1 MFANNYYALVA
12 GLKEYT
18 LDAENKGFDAKEIV
32 EEILEV
38 VSKGDAAAVKML
50 YAYYDC
56 ENLINLRNGSSA
68 HNALG
73 NLSREEIEAEMANPT
88 HLPSRIANVIRAYA
102 NPEGEEAESV
112 DVGKR
117 FEKSLFEAYY
127 EECAGSKCRFLREWS
142 SFDRTMRNITA
153 AAVARSQSRPIEE
166 VTIGEG
172 DVVEQLQRSSAADF
186 GLRGEYAFVD
196 GVIAAVNDEQNLL
209 EKERKIDLIRW
220 NEAGELVTFDYFDI
234 NAVMAYLVKVN
245 MVARWSVLDVRH
257 GREMFERLLAELDGK
272 DLINK
277 Q

>member
-1 MFANNYYALVA
+1 MFSTNYYALVA
-12 GLKEYT
+12 GLREYA
-18 LDAENKGFDAKEIV
+18 LDADAKGFDSKAIV

-38 VSKGDAAAVKML
+38 ISKGDAAAVRLL
-50 YAYYDC
+50 YTYYDC

-68 HNALG
+68 HNTLG

-88 HLPSRIANVIRAYA
+88 HLPRRIADVIRAYA
-102 NPEGEEAESV
+102 NPEGEEAETV

-127 EECAGSKCRFLREWS
+127 EECAHSSCRFLREWS
-142 SFDRTMRNITA
+142 SFDRTLRNILA

-196 GVIAAVNDEQNLL
+196 GVISAVNDEQNLL

-220 NEAGELVTFDYFDI
+220 NEASELATFDYFDI
-234 NAVMAYLVKVN
+234 NAVLAYLVKVN

-257 GREMFERLLAELDGK
+257 GREMFERLLADLDGK

>member
-88 HLPSRIANVIRAYA
+88 HLPYRIANVIRAYA

>member
-1 MFANNYYALVA
+1 MFATNYYALVA

-18 LDAENKGFDAKEIV
+18 LDAENKGFDAKEIAD
-32 EEILEV
+32 EILEV
-38 VSKGDAAAVKML
+38 ISKSDAAAVRLL
-50 YAYYDC
+50 YTYYDC
-56 ENLINLRNGSSA
+56 ENLISLRNGRSA

-88 HLPSRIANVIRAYA
+88 HLPRRIADVIRAYA
-102 NPEGEEAESV
+102 NPEGEEAETV
-112 DVGKR
+112 DVSKR

-127 EECAGSKCRFLREWS
+127 EECAQSNCRFLREWS

-153 AAVARSQSRPIEE
+153 AAIARSQSRPIEE

-220 NEAGELVTFDYFDI
+220 NEAGELVTFDYFNI
-234 NAVMAYLVKVN
+234 NTVMSYLVKIN
-245 MVARWSVLDVRH
+245 MVARWSVLDARH
-257 GREMFERLLAELDGK
+257 GREMFERLLADLDGK

>member
-1 MFANNYYALVA
+1 MFSTNYYALVA
-12 GLKEYT
+12 GLREYT
-18 LDAENKGFDAKEIV
+18 LDADAKGFDAKEIV

-38 VSKGDAAAVKML
+38 ISKSDAAAVRLL
-50 YAYYDC
+50 YTYYDC

-88 HLPSRIANVIRAYA
+88 HLPCRIANVIRAYA
-102 NPEGEEAESV
+102 NTEGEEAETV

-127 EECAGSKCRFLREWS
+127 EECAQSKCRFLREWS
-142 SFDRTMRNITA
+142 SFDRTLRNILA

-196 GVIAAVNDEQNLL
+196 GVIVAVNDEQNLL

-257 GREMFERLLAELDGK
+257 GREMFERLLADLDGK

>member
-1 MFANNYYALVA
+1 MFATNYYALVA
-12 GLKEYT
+12 GLREYT
-18 LDAENKGFDAKEIV
+18 LDADAKGFDAKEIV

-38 VSKGDAAAVKML
+38 ISKSDAAAVRLL
-50 YAYYDC
+50 YTYYDC

-88 HLPSRIANVIRAYA
+88 HLPRRIADVLRAYA
-102 NPEGEEAESV
+102 NPEGEEAETV

-127 EECAGSKCRFLREWS
+127 EECAQSKCRFLREWS
-142 SFDRTMRNITA
+142 SFDRTLRNILA

-196 GVIAAVNDEQNLL
+196 GVIVAVNDEQNLL

-257 GREMFERLLAELDGK
+257 GREMFERLLADLDGK

>member
-38 VSKGDAAAVKML
+38 VSKGDAAAVRML

-88 HLPSRIANVIRAYA
+88 HLPGRIANVIRAYA
-102 NPEGEEAESV
+102 NPEGEEAETV

>member
-12 GLKEYT
+12 GLREYT

-38 VSKGDAAAVKML
+38 VSKGDAAAVKLL

-88 HLPSRIANVIRAYA
+88 HLPGRVANVIRAYA
-102 NPEGEEAESV
+102 NPEGEEAEAV

-220 NEAGELVTFDYFDI
+220 NEANELVTFDYFDI

>member
-1 MFANNYYALVA
+1 MFATNYYALVA

-18 LDAENKGFDAKEIV
+18 LDAENKGFDAKEIAD
-32 EEILEV
+32 EILEV
-38 VSKGDAAAVKML
+38 ISKSDAAAVRLL
-50 YAYYDC
+50 YTYYDC
-56 ENLINLRNGSSA
+56 ENLISLRNSRSA

-88 HLPSRIANVIRAYA
+88 HLPRRIADVIRAYA
-102 NPEGEEAESV
+102 NPEGEEAETV
-112 DVGKR
+112 DVSKR

-127 EECAGSKCRFLREWS
+127 EECAQSNCRFLREWS

-153 AAVARSQSRPIEE
+153 AAIARSQSRPIEE

-220 NEAGELVTFDYFDI
+220 NEAGELVTFDYFNI
-234 NAVMAYLVKVN
+234 NTVMSYLVKIN
-245 MVARWSVLDVRH
+245 MVARWSVLDARH
-257 GREMFERLLAELDGK
+257 GREMFERLLADLDGK

>member
-1 MFANNYYALVA
+1 MFSTNYYALVA
-12 GLKEYT
+12 GLREYT
-18 LDAENKGFDAKEIV
+18 LDADAKGFDAKEIV

-38 VSKGDAAAVKML
+38 ISKSDAAAVRLL
-50 YAYYDC
+50 YTYYDC

-88 HLPSRIANVIRAYA
+88 HLPRRIADVIRAYA
-102 NPEGEEAESV
+102 NPDGEEAETV

-127 EECAGSKCRFLREWS
+127 EECAQSKCRFLREWS
-142 SFDRTMRNITA
+142 SFDRTLRNILA
-153 AAVARSQSRPIEE
+153 AAVARTQSRPIEE

-196 GVIAAVNDEQNLL
+196 GVISAVNDEQNLL

-220 NEAGELVTFDYFDI
+220 NEASELATFDYFDI
-234 NAVMAYLVKVN
+234 NAVLAYLVKVN

-257 GREMFERLLAELDGK
+257 GREMFERLLADLDGK

>member
-1 MFANNYYALVA
+1 MFASNYYALVA

-32 EEILEV
+32 DEILEV
-38 VSKGDAAAVKML
+38 ISKSDAAAVRLL
-50 YAYYDC
+50 YTYYDC
-56 ENLINLRNGSSA
+56 ENLISLRNGRSA

-73 NLSREEIEAEMANPT
+73 NLTREEIEAEMANPT
-88 HLPSRIANVIRAYA
+88 HLPSRIADVIRAYA
-102 NPEGEEAESV
+102 NPEGEEAETV

-257 GREMFERLLAELDGK
+257 GREMFERLLADLDGK

>member
-12 GLKEYT
+12 GLREYT

-38 VSKGDAAAVKML
+38 VSKGDAAAVKLL

-88 HLPSRIANVIRAYA
+88 HLPGRVANVIRAYA
-102 NPEGEEAESV
+102 NPEGEEAETV

-220 NEAGELVTFDYFDI
+220 NEANELVTFDYFDI

>member
-1 MFANNYYALVA
+1 MFASNYYALVA
-12 GLKEYT
+12 GLREYA
-18 LDAENKGFDAKEIV
+18 LDADAKGFDAKSIV
-32 EEILEV
+32 DEILEV
-38 VSKGDAAAVKML
+38 VSKSDASAVRLL
-50 YAYYDC
+50 YTYYDC
-56 ENLINLRNGSSA
+56 ENLINLHNGSSA

-73 NLSREEIEAEMANPT
+73 NLSREEIEAEAANPT
-88 HLPSRIANVIRAYA
+88 HLPHLIADVIRAYA
-102 NPEGEEAESV
+102 NPEGEEAERV
-112 DVGKR
+112 DVGKH

-127 EECAGSKCRFLREWS
+127 KTCSQSGCRFLREWS
-142 SFDRTMRNITA
+142 SFDRTLRNILS

-166 VTIGEG
+166 MTIGEG

-196 GVIAAVNDEQNLL
+196 GVITAVNDEQNLL

-220 NEAGELVTFDYFDI
+220 NEAGELSTFDYFDI

-257 GREMFERLLAELDGK
+257 GREMFERLLADLDGK

>member
-12 GLKEYT
+12 GLREYT

-38 VSKGDAAAVKML
+38 VSKGDAAAVKLL

-56 ENLINLRNGSSA
+56 ENLINLRNGSLA

-88 HLPSRIANVIRAYA
+88 HLPGRVANVIRAYA
-102 NPEGEEAESV
+102 NPEGEEAETV

-220 NEAGELVTFDYFDI
+220 NEANELVTFDYFDI

>member
-1 MFANNYYALVA
+1 MFSTNYYALVA
-12 GLKEYT
+12 GLREYA
-18 LDAENKGFDAKEIV
+18 LDADAKGFDSKAIV

-38 VSKGDAAAVKML
+38 ISKGDAAAVRLL
-50 YAYYDC
+50 YTYYDC

-68 HNALG
+68 HNVLG

-88 HLPSRIANVIRAYA
+88 HLPRRIADVIRAYA
-102 NPEGEEAESV
+102 NPEGEEAETV

-127 EECAGSKCRFLREWS
+127 EECTHSSCRFLREWS
-142 SFDRTMRNITA
+142 SFDRTLRNILA

-196 GVIAAVNDEQNLL
+196 GVISAVNDEQNLL

-220 NEAGELVTFDYFDI
+220 NEASELATFDYFDI
-234 NAVMAYLVKVN
+234 NAVLAYLVKVN

-257 GREMFERLLAELDGK
+257 GREMFERLLADLDGK

>member
-12 GLKEYT
+12 GLREYT
-18 LDAENKGFDAKEIV
+18 LDVDTKGFDAQAIV
-32 EEILEV
+32 EDILEV
-38 VSKGDAAAVKML
+38 VSKGDAATVRLL
-50 YAYYDC
+50 YTYYDC
-56 ENLINLRNGSSA
+56 ENLANLRNGSAA

-73 NLSREEIEAEMANPT
+73 NLSREELEAEMTKPT
-88 HLPSRIANVIRAYA
+88 QLPQRIANVLLAYA
-102 NPEGEEAESV
+102 NPDGEEAESV

-127 EECAGSKCRFLREWS
+127 EECALSKCRFLREWS
-142 SFDRTMRNITA
+142 SFDRTLRNILA

-166 VTIGEG
+166 VTIGSG

-186 GLRGEYAFVD
+186 GLRGEYVFVD
-196 GVIAAVNDEQNLL
+196 GVISAVNDEQNLL

-220 NEAGELVTFDYFDI
+220 NEAGELSTFDYFDI

-245 MVARWSVLDVRH
+245 MVARWSVLDARF
-257 GREMFERLLAELDGK
+257 GREMFERLLADLDGK

-277 Q
+277 

>member
-12 GLKEYT
+12 GLREYT

-38 VSKGDAAAVKML
+38 VSKGDAAAVKLL

-56 ENLINLRNGSSA
+56 ENLINLRTGSSA

-88 HLPSRIANVIRAYA
+88 PLPCRIANVIRAYA
-102 NPEGEEAESV
+102 NPEGEEAETV

-220 NEAGELVTFDYFDI
+220 NEANELVTFDYFDI

>member
-12 GLKEYT
+12 GLREYA
-18 LDAENKGFDAKEIV
+18 LDADTKGFDAQAIV
-32 EEILEV
+32 EEILDV
-38 VSKGDAAAVKML
+38 VSKSDAASVRLL

-56 ENLINLRNGSSA
+56 ENLANLRNGSAA
-68 HNALG
+68 HNGLG
-73 NLSREEIEAEMANPT
+73 NLSREELEAEMTNPT
-88 HLPSRIANVIRAYA
+88 HLPQRIADVIRAYA

-127 EECAGSKCRFLREWS
+127 EECSHSNCRFLREWS
-142 SFDRTMRNITA
+142 SFDRTLRNILA

-196 GVIAAVNDEQNLL
+196 GVISAVNDEQNLL

-220 NEAGELVTFDYFDI
+220 NEAGELSTFDYFDI

-257 GREMFERLLAELDGK
+257 GREMFERLLADLDGK

-277 Q
+277 